1 MYIIDVTTMGNKFT
15 ELWAKLALVLFE
27 NKSILKLGKI
37 FIIIKFL
44 SYKDMKLDNMEIKI
58 NLKIIF
64 IFYLYLYFFL

>member
-44 SYKDMKLDNMEIKI
+44 SYKDMKLDNMKIKI
-58 NLKIIF
+58 DLKI
-64 IFYLYLYFFL
+64 IFYLYLYLFL

>member
-44 SYKDMKLDNMEIKI
+44 SYKDMKLDNMKIKI

-64 IFYLYLYFFL
+64 YLYLYLFL

>member
-44 SYKDMKLDNMEIKI
+44 SYKDMKLDNMKIKI
-58 NLKIIF
+58 NLKI

>member
-15 ELWAKLALVLFE
+15 ELWTKLALVLFE

-44 SYKDMKLDNMEIKI
+44 SYKDMKLDNMKIKI
-58 NLKIIF
+58 NLKI